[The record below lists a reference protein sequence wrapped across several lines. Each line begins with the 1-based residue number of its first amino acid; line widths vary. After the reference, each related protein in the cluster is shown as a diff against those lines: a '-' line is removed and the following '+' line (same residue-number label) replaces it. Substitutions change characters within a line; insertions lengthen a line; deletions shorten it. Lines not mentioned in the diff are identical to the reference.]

1 MDSTQYFAFV
11 LNGEEIW
18 AHWVVVYLKT
28 SGMMSSTKTTFG
40 LIVAMVKVE
49 LKSKF
54 IVEPLLKLSFP

>member
-11 LNGEEIW
+11 LNGENIW

-28 SGMMSSTKTTFG
+28 SGMMPITKTAFG

-49 LKSKF
+49 LQSKF
-54 IVEPLLKLSFP
+54 IVQPF